1 MLYKIE
7 LELTDHEALELKAA
21 LEELIALKEK
31 KIEVLQTKIE
41 ALILEA
47 LKEKAKP

>member
-31 KIEVLQTKIE
+31 KIKALKIE

-47 LKEKAKP
+47 LKAQAKP